1 MTRAPFPLASAPH
14 RARRPSLIVGAE
26 EPRPWTHSDAMVA
39 AGIADDLGVGSV
51 ATGAMVARAFEVAT
65 RACLHCRGWS

>member
-1 MTRAPFPLASAPH
+1 
-14 RARRPSLIVGAE
+14 
-26 EPRPWTHSDAMVA
+26 MVA